1 MEISS
6 IKDWIIAI
14 NEAVPNVKAYETKL
28 YDFYNSIGDRKE
40 YTTSMMSG
48 CYKKQKFATTIPKI
62 LFSKILVKL
71 IISGIMGLIF
81 LITLLVKSSTSFTDG
96 ISTYGVPAIIIGLVT
111 FIAICGVQ
119 ILFSNLGFKSKI
131 KTLDKIEKS
140 LIPLMCTIPV
150 NYRNSDKM
158 DAIAKIYFTKP
169 TIEPQY
175 ILPAVDNYIERISND
190 RDFGLQAKFMSVMF
204 DLPCSCPFL
213 GVSDDQNTS
222 AAQTIKVDENGNI
235 EKRNQFL
242 PSDIDSKVIAGSQD
256 SDKDLK
262 EMIGLD
268 DVKSQIEHLK
278 NRISFYGK
286 ESANTGNHMAFL
298 GSAGTGKTSVAR
310 IVTKIMYDLGY
321 IKKNQYIEISGDYLC
336 AGNTSRASAIIEYS
350 YGGVLFID
358 EAYLMYKNGSEVI
371 GVLLKAM
378 EDHRKDFICILA
390 GYEEQMTKLFASNEG
405 FTSRIKHTI
414 FFSDYT
420 EEEMLDIF
428 NYFIKNYNNK
438 SYKLDTS
445 AIPMLMNA
453 FKLEKKAKSFGNART
468 VRNAVDTIMDFYAD
482 RSISE
487 KTDTRIIT
495 TADIEAYYNKRK
507 KVLQHEIKNASAA
520 NQLDE
525 QIIRL
530 SELKPRVKLGSENPD
545 ADFNDLVGLD
555 SFKTEIDVLKNEK
568 EFYDKMTHQKIL
580 FVGDEGCGKS
590 TMARILTGYLYK
602 FGYIEENKYLD
613 IPAELLKGSY
623 VGHTAKRAE
632 AIISYASGG
641 VLYIRNYNTLAS
653 SEDAFAGEAL
663 NAINTALNENTNVTI
678 IIGDSESEQID
689 VIRNMFT
696 LVYDFPVYT
705 SEQILEIFNSL
716 VIKDNFTIE
725 QAAKDKI
732 LEYINKNNSGIRD
745 VQQIW
750 ANTVKKHISN
760 FDGNEANKYYIS
772 ENDVAFPM
780 KKIKITLMK
789 H

>member
-358 EAYLMYKNGSEVI
+358 EAYTLASNSSNSYNDEAI
-371 GVLLKAM
+371 ATLIQAM
-378 EDHRKDFICILA
+378 ENYRDKLVVIFA
-390 GYEEQMTKLFASNEG
+390 GYTKEMQDFLNSNSG
-405 FTSRIKHTI
+405 ITSRIGYTLE
-414 FFSDYT
+414 FDDYT
-420 EEEMLDIF
+420 TIELIQIF
-428 NYFIKNYNNK
+428 ENMAKK
-438 SYKLDTS
+438 SGFKVEDS
-445 AIPMLMNA
+445 AIEYLKTIVDDNRNMKN
-453 FKLEKKAKSFGNART
+453 FGNARFI
-468 VRNAVDTIMDFYAD
+468 RNIY
-482 RSISE
+482 E
-487 KTDTRIIT
+487 KTI
-495 TADIEAYYNKRK
+495 
-507 KVLQHEIKNASAA
+507 VSHAS
-520 NQLDE
+520 
-525 QIIRL
+525 
-530 SELKPRVKLGSENPD
+530 RVKDKKNKKDLITITKDDIDTEN
-545 ADFNDLVGLD
+545 L
-555 SFKTEIDVLKNEK
+555 ILK
-568 EFYDKMTHQKIL
+568 
-580 FVGDEGCGKS
+580 
-590 TMARILTGYLYK
+590 
-602 FGYIEENKYLD
+602 
-613 IPAELLKGSY
+613 
-623 VGHTAKRAE
+623 
-632 AIISYASGG
+632 
-641 VLYIRNYNTLAS
+641 
-653 SEDAFAGEAL
+653 
-663 NAINTALNENTNVTI
+663 
-678 IIGDSESEQID
+678 
-689 VIRNMFT
+689 
-696 LVYDFPVYT
+696 
-705 SEQILEIFNSL
+705 
-716 VIKDNFTIE
+716 
-725 QAAKDKI
+725 
-732 LEYINKNNSGIRD
+732 
-745 VQQIW
+745 
-750 ANTVKKHISN
+750 
-760 FDGNEANKYYIS
+760 
-772 ENDVAFPM
+772 
-780 KKIKITLMK
+780 
-789 H
+789 